1 MATTGILRSR
11 RSAAQ
16 LHAIASVEREIRA
29 IDPAAGR
36 KYLRDF
42 RDAYRSYQKVLTP
55 SDVRHQIA
63 NAGIVLVGDYHALP
77 NSQGYLASLLR
88 DPELHQRPVVL
99 GVETIFSR
107 NQHILDEWFRAE
119 IDEDELRQRIR
130 FELDWGYDWPPF
142 YELLSAARDHGASI
156 YGLDCMPRDDLR
168 KIGARDRHAADKI
181 AELRRRHPGALILV
195 LFGESHLAPQHLPA
209 LLQQRLPAEPM
220 LTVLQNV
227 DALYWRAAGEAS
239 DHVEAVEVRK
249 TVRENVLCVFNAT
262 PLEKY
267 ENYRLCLERW
277 GRNDND
283 HSAPDLGPTLYNL
296 IDGMVRFLGIN
307 QYSAHNTTQPR
318 LLVDLMPEVYSRSS
332 DALLRRLLSRQG
344 FTAEHRRSLL
354 RQVRERGSV
363 YLTPINAVYVRHF
376 RMTSSA
382 EDATRFLHQA
392 CRGLPNLSNGKA
404 LAPHTAPHA
413 APVAQSLAR
422 DDAFYMAVFEHALAF
437 LGSRILHPARP
448 ALRDADIADLFD
460 VTREDLEHQ
469 TSLPFADAVEAL
481 DFLIQHRE
489 HVLRYNHIYNHRSR
503 RQPSV
508 PESLAPAPAFTGRQ
522 YEYVAQQ
529 LGYLTGNDLYDAYLE
544 GRLTT
549 AALRKL
555 FLTHIEQPGVAREAY
570 VQLRARL
577 RQYRDR
583 VMTHTV
589 EGRRFARP
597 AGRGRRF
604 PRNFYEMSR

>member
-1 MATTGILRSR
+1 MATTSILRSR
-11 RSAAQ
+11 RSAGQ

-29 IDPAAGR
+29 MDPAAGR

-42 RDAYRSYQKVLTP
+42 REAYPSYEKVLGA
-55 SDVRHQIA
+55 SDVRHEIA
-63 NAGIVLVGDYHALP
+63 KAGTVLVGDYHALP
-77 NSQGYLASLLR
+77 SSQRYLAELLR
-88 DPELHQRPVVL
+88 DPELQQRPIVL

-107 NQHILDEWFRAE
+107 DQHILDEWFRGE
-119 IDEDELRQRIR
+119 IDENELRQRIR
-130 FELDWGYDWPPF
+130 FELDWGYDWAPF
-142 YELLSAARDHGASI
+142 YELLSAARDQGASI
-156 YGLDCMPRDDLR
+156 YGLDCMPREDLR

-181 AELRRRHPGALILV
+181 AELRQRHSDALILI

-209 LLQQRLPAEPM
+209 LLQQRLPAEPT

-239 DHVEAVEVRK
+239 DHVEAVEVRNEVRK
-249 TVRENVLCVFNAT
+249 DVREHVLCVFNAT

-267 ENYRLCLERW
+267 EHYRLCLDHW
-277 GRNDND
+277 GRSDND

-307 QYSAHNTTQPR
+307 QYSPHNTTQPK

-332 DALLRRLLSRQG
+332 DALLHRLLSRKG
-344 FTAEHRRSLL
+344 FTPEHRRSLL

-363 YLTPINAVYVRHF
+363 YLTPINAVYVRQF

-392 CRGLPNLSNGKA
+392 CRGLPNLCPGKA
-404 LAPHTAPHA
+404 LAQHA
-413 APVAQSLAR
+413 ALVAQTLDK
-422 DDAFYMAVFEHALAF
+422 DDAFYMTVFENALACF
-437 LGSRILHPARP
+437 GSRILHPARP
-448 ALRDADIADLFD
+448 ALRDTDISELFE

-481 DFLIQHRE
+481 DFLMLHRE
-489 HVLRYNHIYNHRSR
+489 QDFR
-503 RQPSV
+503 
-508 PESLAPAPAFTGRQ
+508 AMPAPTFTGHK
-522 YEYVAQQ
+522 YEYVIEQ

-555 FLTHIEQPGVAREAY
+555 FLAHIERPGVARKAY
-570 VQLRARL
+570 IQLRTRL
-577 RQYRDR
+577 SSAER
-583 VMTHTV
+583 
-589 EGRRFARP
+589 A
-597 AGRGRRF
+597 
-604 PRNFYEMSR
+604 

>member
-1 MATTGILRSR
+1 MATTGILRAR

-16 LHAIASVEREIRA
+16 RHAIASVEREIRA
-29 IDPAAGR
+29 IDQASGR

-42 RDAYRSYQKVLTP
+42 RDAYRSYQRVLAP
-55 SDVRHQIA
+55 SDVRREIA
-63 NAGIVLVGDYHALP
+63 KAGTVLVGDYHALP
-77 NSQGYLASLLR
+77 NSQRYLASLLR
-88 DPELHQRPVVL
+88 DYEFHQRPIVL

-107 NQHILDEWFRAE
+107 DQHILDEWLRGE
-119 IDEDELRQRIR
+119 IDEDELHQRIR
-130 FELDWGYDWPPF
+130 FELDWGYDWTPF

-156 YGLDCMPRDDLR
+156 YGLDCMPREDLR

-181 AELRRRHPGALILV
+181 AELRRRHPDALILV

-209 LLQQRLPAEPM
+209 LLQQRLPEEPV

-227 DALYWRAAGEAS
+227 DALYWRAAGEAR

-249 TVRENVLCVFNAT
+249 DDRENILCVFNAT

-267 ENYRLCLERW
+267 ENYRLCLDRW
-277 GRNDND
+277 GRSD
-283 HSAPDLGPTLYNL
+283 HDHGAPDLGPTLYNL
-296 IDGMVRFLGIN
+296 IGSMVRFLGIN

-318 LLVDLMPEVYSRSS
+318 LLVDLMPEVYSRNS
-332 DALLRRLLSRQG
+332 DALLRRLLSRKG
-344 FTAEHRRSLL
+344 FTAGDRRFLL

-363 YLTPINAVYVRHF
+363 YLTPINVVYVRQF

-392 CRGLPNLSNGKA
+392 CRGLPNLANGKA
-404 LAPHTAPHA
+404 PEAHTASSAKPGA
-413 APVAQSLAR
+413 KPNDK
-422 DDAFYMAVFEHALAF
+422 DDAFYTSVLEHALAF
-437 LGSRILHPARP
+437 FGSRILYPARP
-448 ALRDADIADLFD
+448 ALRDTDIADLFD

-481 DFLIQHRE
+481 DFLTEQRAHDFC
-489 HVLRYNHIYNHRSR
+489 SA
-503 RQPSV
+503 Q
-508 PESLAPAPAFTGRQ
+508 APAFTGRKN
-522 YEYVAQQ
+522 EYVAEQ

-555 FLTHIEQPGVAREAY
+555 FLTHIEGPGVAREAY
-570 VQLRARL
+570 AQLRTRL
-577 RQYRDR
+577 HSGQR
-583 VMTHTV
+583 T
-589 EGRRFARP
+589 
-597 AGRGRRF
+597 
-604 PRNFYEMSR
+604 

>member
-29 IDPAAGR
+29 IDPASRR

-42 RDAYRSYQKVLTP
+42 REAYRSYEKVLAP
-55 SDVRHQIA
+55 SDVRHEITQ
-63 NAGIVLVGDYHALP
+63 AGIVLVGDYHALP
-77 NSQGYLASLLR
+77 NSQRYPASLLR
-88 DPELHQRPVVL
+88 DPELRQRPIVL

-107 NQHILDEWFRAE
+107 DQHILDEWLRGE
-119 IDEDELRQRIR
+119 IDESELRLRIR
-130 FELDWGYDWPPF
+130 FELDWGYEWAPF
-142 YELLSAARDHGASI
+142 FELLLAARDHGAAI
-156 YGLDCMPRDDLR
+156 YGLDCMPREDLR
-168 KIGARDRHAADKI
+168 KIGTRDRHAADKI
-181 AELRRRHPGALILV
+181 ADLRHRHPDALIVV

-209 LLQQRLPAEPM
+209 LLQQRLPAEPI

-239 DHVEAVEVRK
+239 DHIEAVEVRK
-249 TVRENVLCVFNAT
+249 TGRENVLCVFNAT

-277 GRNDND
+277 GRNDDD
-283 HSAPDLGPTLYNL
+283 HSAPDLRPTLYNL

-307 QYSAHNTTQPR
+307 QYSSHNTTQPK

-332 DALLRRLLSRQG
+332 DALLRRLLSRKG

-363 YLTPINAVYVRHF
+363 YLTPINAVYVRQF

-392 CRGLPNLSNGKA
+392 CRGLPHLSNGKA
-404 LAPHTAPHA
+404 LAPHA
-413 APVAQSLAR
+413 AAGTQPLDK
-422 DDAFYMAVFEHALAF
+422 DDTFYMAVFEHALAF
-437 LGSRILHPARP
+437 FGSRILHPARP
-448 ALRDADIADLFD
+448 ALRDTDIANLLD

-481 DFLIQHRE
+481 DFLTEHRE
-489 HVLRYNHIYNHRSR
+489 HDFCAA
-503 RQPSV
+503 Q
-508 PESLAPAPAFTGRQ
+508 APAFTGRK
-522 YEYVAQQ
+522 YEYVAEQI
-529 LGYLTGNDLYDAYLE
+529 GYLTGNDLYDAYLE

-555 FLTHIEQPGVAREAY
+555 FLTHIEQPGVACETY
-570 VQLRARL
+570 VQLRTRL
-577 RQYRDR
+577 SS
-583 VMTHTV
+583 
-589 EGRRFARP
+589 GRRA
-597 AGRGRRF
+597 
-604 PRNFYEMSR
+604 

>member
-42 RDAYRSYQKVLTP
+42 REAYRSYQKVLAP
-55 SDVRHQIA
+55 SDVHHQIA

-77 NSQGYLASLLR
+77 NSQRYLAAILR
-88 DPELHQRPVVL
+88 GPELRQRPVVL

-119 IDEDELRQRIR
+119 IAEDELRQRIR

-142 YELLSAARDHGASI
+142 YELLCAARDHGASI
-156 YGLDCMPRDDLR
+156 YGLDCMPREDLR

-181 AELRRRHPGALILV
+181 AELRRRHPAALILV

-209 LLQQRLPAEPM
+209 LLQQRLPAEPV

-227 DALYWRAAGEAS
+227 DALYWRAAGEAG
-239 DHVEAVEVRK
+239 DHVEAVQVRKEVRK
-249 TVRENVLCVFNAT
+249 DVRGNILCVFNAT

-267 ENYRLCLERW
+267 ENYRLCLDRW

-332 DALLRRLLSRQG
+332 DALLRRLLSRKG

-363 YLTPINAVYVRHF
+363 YLTPINAVYVRQF

-392 CRGLPNLSNGKA
+392 CRGLPNLSNGKG
-404 LAPHTAPHA
+404 LAPHA
-413 APVAQSLAR
+413 ASHATPVAQSLAR

-437 LGSRILHPARP
+437 FGSRILHPARP
-448 ALRDADIADLFD
+448 ALRDADLADLFD
-460 VTREDLEHQ
+460 ITREDLERQ
-469 TSLPFADAVEAL
+469 TSLPFAAAVEAL

-489 HVLRYNHIYNHRSR
+489 HVLRYNHSYKQRSG
-503 RQPSV
+503 RQPSA

-522 YEYVAQQ
+522 YEYAAQQ

-549 AALRKL
+549 AALRQL
-555 FLTHIEQPGVAREAY
+555 FLAHIEQPGVAREAY

-577 RQYRDR
+577 R
-583 VMTHTV
+583 
-589 EGRRFARP
+589 
-597 AGRGRRF
+597 
-604 PRNFYEMSR
+604 

>member
-29 IDPAAGR
+29 IDPAGGR

-42 RDAYRSYQKVLTP
+42 REAYRSYQKVLAP
-55 SDVRHQIA
+55 SDVRGEIA
-63 NAGIVLVGDYHALP
+63 KAGIVLVGDYHALP
-77 NSQGYLASLLR
+77 NSQRYLASLLC
-88 DPELHQRPVVL
+88 DPELRQRQVVL

-107 NQHILDEWFRAE
+107 DQHILDEWRRGE
-119 IDEDELRQRIR
+119 IDEDELRERIR
-130 FELDWGYDWPPF
+130 FDLDWGYDWAPF

-156 YGLDCMPRDDLR
+156 HGLDCMPREDLR

-181 AELRRRHPGALILV
+181 TELRQRHSDALILV

-209 LLQQRLPAEPM
+209 LLQQQLPAELM

-239 DHVEAVEVRK
+239 DRVEAVA
-249 TVRENVLCVFNAT
+249 VRENVLCVFNAT

-267 ENYRLCLERW
+267 ENYRLCLDRW
-277 GRNDND
+277 GRSDND
-283 HSAPDLGPTLYNL
+283 RNAPDLGPTLYNL
-296 IDGMVRFLGIN
+296 VDGMVRFLGIN
-307 QYSAHNTTQPR
+307 QYSSHNTTQPR

-332 DALLRRLLSRQG
+332 DALLRRLLSRKG
-344 FTAEHRRSLL
+344 FPAEQRRSLL

-363 YLTPINAVYVRHF
+363 YLTPINAVYVRQF

-392 CRGLPNLSNGKA
+392 CRGLPNLCNGKA
-404 LAPHTAPHA
+404 TAP
-413 APVAQSLAR
+413 APGAESL
-422 DDAFYMAVFEHALAF
+422 DKNDAFYMAVFEHALAF
-437 LGSRILHPARP
+437 FGSRILHPARP
-448 ALRDADIADLFD
+448 ALRDTDLADLFD
-460 VTREDLEHQ
+460 VTREDLEQQ

-481 DFLIQHRE
+481 DFLARHRE
-489 HVLRYNHIYNHRSR
+489 HDFRAA
-503 RQPSV
+503 Q
-508 PESLAPAPAFTGRQ
+508 APAFTGRK
-522 YEYVAQQ
+522 YEYVAEQ

-570 VQLRARL
+570 VQLRTRL
-577 RQYRDR
+577 RL
-583 VMTHTV
+583 
-589 EGRRFARP
+589 GRRASSL
-597 AGRGRRF
+597 G
-604 PRNFYEMSR
+604 